1 MDISDEIQRIKSN
14 GKPTLLRSMS
24 SNNFGT
30 TFSYDFNSIKREK
43 IKSSKYQNKTAQK
56 NNRLKSGKTN
66 LILPD
71 EQIFFSQIKDEKVRN
86 FYESILKH
94 SCREKEPKT
103 KYLKNIFRIKNKRP
117 FLLNLNVK
125 NEIEKVVYSRNNNN
139 KKSRTSNNLPFI
151 QLSQNIKSPINYIN
165 KNEHSKILNDIE
177 NINNISNNLYNKNK
191 KYSIFLKKN
200 NGNKEIKIKENINNI
215 LPKSFSV
222 NKKNIKDENN
232 NSIKNKL
239 ILLNNESNKIYKLLN
254 PKKNKKINGYDKIIS
269 ELNSQFSKFFS

>member
-1 MDISDEIQRIKSN
+1 MDISDEIQKIKSN

-151 QLSQNIKSPINYIN
+151 QLSQNIKSPIN

-222 NKKNIKDENN
+222 NKKN
-232 NSIKNKL
+232 
-239 ILLNNESNKIYKLLN
+239 
-254 PKKNKKINGYDKIIS
+254 KKINSYDKIIS
-269 ELNSQFSKFFS
+269 ELNGQFSKLVS